1 MLQQN
6 RPTSPKEYY
15 GTCVKEN
22 LVTLQ
27 IHHLMVFPGLAT
39 EISKSPETPR
49 KYQ

>member
-6 RPTSPKEYY
+6 RTTTPKEYRR
-15 GTCVKEN
+15 TCIKEN

-39 EISKSPETPR
+39 EISESPENP
-49 KYQ
+49 